1 MHPKNTWRLQLV
13 KLEAVQFQ
21 HSEKKDILL
30 QEVCVT
36 GIAQEV
42 CVFTLLYELFYCIFS
57 KMQNVWFCKQEKHFC
72 VLDLIVSD

>member
-1 MHPKNTWRLQLV
+1 MWSLPLV

-21 HSEKKDILL
+21 HSEKKDTHL

-36 GIAQEV
+36 VIAQEV
-42 CVFTLLYELFYCIFS
+42 CVLTFLYELFYCIFS
-57 KMQNVWFCKQEKHFC
+57 KIKNVWFWKQEKHFC

>member
-1 MHPKNTWRLQLV
+1 MRSLPLV

-21 HSEKKDILL
+21 HSEKKDTHL

-36 GIAQEV
+36 VIAQEV
-42 CVFTLLYELFYCIFS
+42 CVLTFLYELFYYIFS
-57 KMQNVWFCKQEKHFC
+57 KIKNVWFWKQEKHFC